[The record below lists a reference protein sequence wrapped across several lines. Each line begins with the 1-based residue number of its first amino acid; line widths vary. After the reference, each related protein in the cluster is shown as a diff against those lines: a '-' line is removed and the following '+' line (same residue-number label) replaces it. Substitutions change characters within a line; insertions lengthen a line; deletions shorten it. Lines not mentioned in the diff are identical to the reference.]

1 MLCFQNYVL
10 YMSLARSRVVG
21 NLQWLLD
28 LKPSFD
34 HKFFLKIS
42 EFKNCTQTKQKY
54 SFWHQENAIKMSIER
69 ERRCCRECQIEHLAG
84 LTIPVTLLN
93 LKSAK
98 SIDILS

>member
-10 YMSLARSRVVG
+10 YMSLARSSVVA

-28 LKPSFD
+28 FD

-42 EFKNCTQTKQKY
+42 ELKNCTQTKQKY
-54 SFWHQENAIKMSIER
+54 FLWHQENAIKMSIKR
-69 ERRCCRECQIEHLAG
+69 ERRCSRECQIEHLAW